1 MSNDFVRLP
10 LLNDYVDHWA
20 AQRPDETVII
30 AHETGRTV
38 TYAQF
43 KELSDSLALQ
53 LLSMGVQPG
62 DRVATMLLL
71 SPEHM
76 ALMYACSRIGA
87 ICAPLDVRLQDGEV
101 ARDLGKIDPCAF
113 FVLGKTPLRDF
124 TTAARAALEACP
136 SIRHLIQCPLGFG
149 DDEIMAEAI
158 SLDDLL
164 KQDVLIRL
172 VEENRQSGALERAYK
187 AVTPLTPTLII
198 FTTGTTGQPKPALLT
213 HECIIVQNEVLA
225 RGGNCSVSGKNRI
238 LINLPPSH
246 VGCVT
251 ECFMT
256 IVAVGGCAV
265 CLMIFDPK
273 ASLDAI
279 QAHKV
284 NFLGMIP
291 TQFRMIWAVPGYES
305 YDLSSLER
313 VAYAGAAGDL
323 PFLQKLSQMAPEF
336 YTGIGMTE
344 NAGFATMTP
353 RGISPEEMV
362 GQVGRAFPDLAEV
375 SIRKPMLDD
384 GRAGDEM
391 PDGEMGEI
399 CYHPPI
405 VFAGY
410 YNMPEETAKAVS
422 QEGILYTGDLGFFQD
437 KGSYRAL
444 CLAGRKKFIV
454 KQKGYNVFPDEVEDH
469 ISRMDKV
476 AVAQVLGA
484 PHAIFDEGILAF
496 VQPKPGMDLTGEEVL
511 EHCKKI
517 ASFKR
522 PQHVVIW
529 PADEALPLTRTAKVD
544 KMALKANAMEVIAEL
559 RAQGG
564 WDKA

>member
-1 MSNDFVRLP
+1 MSENFIRLP

-20 AQRPDETVII
+20 AKKPEAEVMIQ
-30 AHETGRTV
+30 HETGRKV

-43 KELSDSLALQ
+43 KELSDALALQ
-53 LLSMGVQPG
+53 LLAMGVKAG
-62 DRVATMLLL
+62 DRVAAMMLL

-87 ICAPLDVRLQDGEV
+87 ICAPLDVRLQDQEV
-101 ARDLGKIDPCAF
+101 VRDLGKIDPCIF
-113 FVLGKTPLRDF
+113 FILGKTPLRDF
-124 TTAARAALEACP
+124 TTAAKAALDNCP
-136 SIRHLIQCPLGFG
+136 SIKHLVQVPLGFG
-149 DDEIMAEAI
+149 DDEIMEGAKTLPQLLDPEA
-158 SLDDLL
+158 
-164 KQDVLIRL
+164 VAAL
-172 VEENRQSGALERAYK
+172 VEANKQTQALEKAWQ

-198 FTTGTTGQPKPALLT
+198 FTTGTTGAPKPALLT

-225 RGGNCSVSGKNRI
+225 RGVNCNLDDDNRI

-246 VGCVT
+246 VACVT

-256 IVAVGGCAV
+256 IFALGGCAV

-273 ASLDAI
+273 TTLDAV

-284 NFLGMIP
+284 NFMGMIP
-291 TQFRMIWAVPGYES
+291 TQFRMVWAVPGYDD
-305 YDLSSLER
+305 YDLSSLVR
-313 VAYAGAAGDL
+313 VVYAGAAADL
-323 PFLQKLSQMAPEF
+323 PFLQRLAQMAPDF

-353 RGISPEEMV
+353 KGISPEEMA
-362 GQVGRAFPDLAEV
+362 GQVGQAFPDLAEV
-375 SIRKPMLDD
+375 SIRKPMNED
-384 GRAGDEM
+384 GTAGEAL

-410 YNMPEETAKAVS
+410 YNMPEETAKTVS
-422 QEGILYTGDLGFFQD
+422 REGILYTGDLGFFQD
-437 KGSYRAL
+437 KGSYKAL

-469 ISRMDKV
+469 IARLEKV
-476 AVAQVLGA
+476 AVAQVVGA
-484 PHAIFDEGILAF
+484 PHEMFDEGLLAF
-496 VQPKPGMDLTGEEVL
+496 VQPKPGTELAAEEVM
-511 EHCKKI
+511 EHCKGI
-517 ASFKR
+517 ASYKR

-529 PADEALPLTRTAKVD
+529 PEDEPFPITRTAKVD
-544 KMALKANAMEVIAEL
+544 KMALKANALEVIEDL